1 MMEGVVRTYTVAAF
15 SRDLERRLNPLG
27 IRIKVS
33 YIEERGLVVETWRLD
48 RRYARTPFTV
58 PTKRL
63 SPLVAALGAQHAVRL
78 GNGVRTHPSV
88 RAPIRDPSLHIE

>member
-1 MMEGVVRTYTVAAF
+1 MRTYTVAAF

-33 YIEERGLVVETWRLD
+33 FVEERGLMVETWRLD

-58 PTKRL
+58 PTQRL
-63 SPLVAALGAQHAVRL
+63 SPLVAALVA
-78 GNGVRTHPSV
+78 RT
-88 RAPIRDPSLHIE
+88 IRTYYARGHRRRP